1 MSTDNNP
8 PYVSWEVPWM
18 APKYLRQ
25 MADNIITTCRA
36 TKRRRVLDNRRRRRA
51 RINRRGFA

>member
-8 PYVSWEVPWM
+8 PYVSWDVPWM
-18 APKYLRQ
+18 TYRDLR
-25 MADNIITTCRA
+25 DWSDSIITTCRA